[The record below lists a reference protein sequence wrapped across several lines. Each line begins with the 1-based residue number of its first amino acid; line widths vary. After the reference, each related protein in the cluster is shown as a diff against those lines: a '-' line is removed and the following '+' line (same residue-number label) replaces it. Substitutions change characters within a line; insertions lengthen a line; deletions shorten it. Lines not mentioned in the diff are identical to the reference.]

1 MGIETAVWRALAV
14 FRALGLAYAVV
25 VYARRVRRVPA
36 PGLAA
41 GPSSA
46 RMTVWTVVVAGLY
59 SRPAGRRWPVLA
71 LDLLIAMVAV
81 DLPRLLDDPDRIV
94 AGAQTLPVVWA
105 AAPVLA
111 FAIKGGWPA
120 GLGAAAAVSAA
131 DLLHRGALT
140 VPTANNIVLLVLA
153 GVVVGYTVDLARRGE
168 TALTEALAVEAA
180 TRERERLSRGIHD
193 GVLQVL
199 ALVGPARAGGRRRG
213 GRDRPAGRRAG
224 AGAAGAGR
232 LVSARWLPGRSTC
245 GRCCRRTPRR
255 R

>member
-25 VYARRVRRVPA
+25 VYARRYDEYLHPA
-36 PGLAA
+36 WGWAVL
-41 GPSSA
+41 GG
-46 RMTVWTVVVAGLY
+46 MTVWTVVVAGLY

-71 LDLLIAMVAV
+71 LDLLIAIVAV
-81 DLPRLLDDPDRIV
+81 DLPRLLDDPARIV

-140 VPTANNIVLLVLA
+140 VPTANNIVLR
-153 GVVVGYTVDLARRGE
+153 VVARR
-168 TALTEALAVEAA
+168 
-180 TRERERLSRGIHD
+180 R
-193 GVLQVL
+193 
-199 ALVGPARAGGRRRG
+199 
-213 GRDRPAGRRAG
+213 
-224 AGAAGAGR
+224 
-232 LVSARWLPGRSTC
+232 
-245 GRCCRRTPRR
+245 
-255 R
+255 